1 MKRKTLAAIKEN
13 TLQIYLAR
21 SAEKESLFSKLE
33 EEQLK
38 YVFNTDRQA
47 ELCKHKSFHV
57 FAHPMQRQFWIFWR
71 NGRRPVSAENANAKR
86 LNDCKRLQNGVY
98 FKGFFDVKWIIGKNW
113 FINIRGAVL
122 FRSRIVCP
130 NQRMLFYLYPN
141 CPSGSNLK
149 VGKQL
154 INYWEQVFFFL
165 GLSIRIKILKM

>member
-57 FAHPMQRQFWIFWR
+57 FAHPMQRQFSDAMGEDLWVLKTQTRKDSTI
-71 NGRRPVSAENANAKR
+71 V
-86 LNDCKRLQNGVY
+86 NDCKMLCI
-98 FKGFFDVKWIIGKNW
+98 KGFFDVKWIIGKN
-113 FINIRGAVL
+113 V
-122 FRSRIVCP
+122 
-130 NQRMLFYLYPN
+130 
-141 CPSGSNLK
+141 
-149 VGKQL
+149 KQ
-154 INYWEQVFFFL
+154 V
-165 GLSIRIKILKM
+165 SI

>member
-57 FAHPMQRQFWIFWR
+57 FAHPMQRQFSDAM
-71 NGRRPVSAENANAKR
+71 GED
-86 LNDCKRLQNGVY
+86 L
-98 FKGFFDVKWIIGKNW
+98 
-113 FINIRGAVL
+113 
-122 FRSRIVCP
+122 
-130 NQRMLFYLYPN
+130 
-141 CPSGSNLK
+141 
-149 VGKQL
+149 
-154 INYWEQVFFFL
+154 
-165 GLSIRIKILKM
+165 